1 MSFDLK
7 AQQIRVNKIINSGSV
22 SAAPLLIYGL
32 GSATNEEGGVSSA
45 NFITGTDTWLY
56 ISGTTGS
63 KNSSSRGSLTFGG
76 DITVS
81 GTIYDSSGAAYS
93 TGGGTPGGSN
103 TQVQFNDSGIF
114 SGSNGLTF
122 NKSTGLVTITGS
134 LNVGGNVSVIGGQLN
149 TTSTD
154 GFIFSN
160 NVVQLKIGDEA
171 SNVIIG
177 GNVSTGSVFN
187 FNLATHRTGSSTLNI
202 GTAANIASSTKT
214 INLGTGGIT
223 SSNTIINLGTVS
235 SAGTAT
241 INLSGSFYITG
252 STTSKG
258 TILPA
263 DDLLYTLGSPTKRWA
278 HIYTG
283 DLHLRNDRG
292 DWTIIEEPDFLRLR
306 NNKSGKNYKLLMS
319 EID

>member
-114 SGSNGLTF
+114 SGSSGLTF

-134 LNVGGNVSVIGGQLN
+134 LSVGGNVSVLGGQLN
-149 TTSTD
+149 TTATD

-160 NVVQLKIGDEA
+160 NVAQLKIGDEA
-171 SNVIIG
+171 ANIIIG
-177 GNVSTGSVFN
+177 GNVSTGSSFTFSV
-187 FNLATHRTGSSTLNI
+187 ATHRTGSSTLNI

-214 INLGTGGIT
+214 INLGTGGIA

>member
-7 AQQIRVNKIINSGSV
+7 AQQIRVNKIINSGSN

-32 GSATNEEGGVSSA
+32 SAATNEEGGVSSA

-56 ISGTTGS
+56 ISGVAGS
-63 KNSSSRGSLTFGG
+63 KNSSSRGSVTLGG

-81 GTIYDSSGAAYS
+81 GTIYDSSGVAYS
-93 TGGGTPGGSN
+93 TAGATPGGSN
-103 TQVQFNDSGIF
+103 THVQFNDSGIF
-114 SGSNGLTF
+114 SGSSGLTF

-134 LNVGGNVSVIGGQLN
+134 LNVGGNVSVTGGQLN
-149 TTSTD
+149 TTATN
-154 GFIFSN
+154 GFIFSS
-160 NVVQLKIGDEA
+160 NVAQLKIGDEA
-171 SNVIIG
+171 ANIIIG
-177 GNVSTGSVFN
+177 GNVSTGSSFTFSV
-187 FNLATHRTGSSTLNI
+187 ATHRTGSSTINL

-214 INLGTGGIT
+214 INLGTGGIA

-235 SAGTAT
+235 SAGTTT
-241 INLSGSFYITG
+241 INLSGSLYVTG
-252 STTSKG
+252 STVTKG
-258 TILPA
+258 TILPS
-263 DDLLYTLGSPTKRWA
+263 DDLTYTLGSETKRWA

-306 NNKSGKNYKLLMS
+306 NNKTGKNYELLMKV
-319 EID
+319 ID